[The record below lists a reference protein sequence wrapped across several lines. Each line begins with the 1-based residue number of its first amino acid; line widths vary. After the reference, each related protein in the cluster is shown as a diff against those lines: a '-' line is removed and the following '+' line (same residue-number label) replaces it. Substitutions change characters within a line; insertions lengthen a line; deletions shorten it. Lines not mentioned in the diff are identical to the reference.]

1 MIDTESSLYNYFGVQ
16 SLDQPRLKSFFSKS
30 YKETFNFPRFEEE
43 MRFKD
48 MQKMEKMMQKS
59 TWTQMNAFPTK
70 FTEKHL
76 IESLSV
82 GAIEPK
88 QAVMYYSML
97 NQGNKRGKET
107 QVLAL
112 DCERIK
118 TTDGEKLA
126 RVSIVNF
133 YGNIVFDTLVK
144 PCEFHDQSYEVVDYR
159 EWITGIKQ
167 SDLNYAPCFSNIA
180 PILLKIIRGKT
191 IVGHSLKDD
200 LEILKIDVERD

>member
-1 MIDTESSLYNYFGVQ
+1 VPYSHEQPAQKSQWVQ
-16 SLDQPRLKSFFSKS
+16 SSAIP
-30 YKETFNFPRFEEE
+30 N
-43 MRFKD
+43 
-48 MQKMEKMMQKS
+48 
-59 TWTQMNAFPTK
+59 K

-82 GAIEPK
+82 GAVK
-88 QAVMYYSML
+88 QNQPVMYFSML

-118 TTDGEKLA
+118 TTEGERLA
-126 RVSIVNF
+126 RVSIVNY

-144 PCEFHDQSYEVVDYR
+144 PCDYHGQLYEVIDYR

-167 SDLNYAPCFSNIA
+167 SDLAYAPCFSNIA
-180 PILLKIIRGKT
+180 PILQKILRGKT
-191 IVGHSLKDD
+191 IVGHSLEDD
-200 LEILKIDVERD
+200 LEILKVDTVRDQIEIRDTSDMDFFMNKIDKDSKSPVKLTED